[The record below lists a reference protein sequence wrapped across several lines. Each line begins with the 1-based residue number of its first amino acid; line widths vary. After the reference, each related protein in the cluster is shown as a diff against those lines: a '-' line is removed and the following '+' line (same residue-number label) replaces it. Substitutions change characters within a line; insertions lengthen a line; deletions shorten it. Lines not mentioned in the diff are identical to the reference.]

1 MFTQVR
7 DVMTQVSGC
16 YTEEA
21 SNMGVR
27 FRLYGC
33 ERMRRERMI
42 GECVV
47 GFASFSLDSDVT
59 LWLTLEP
66 RSNLSVGAV

>member
-1 MFTQVR
+1 MYCFTA
-7 DVMTQVSGC
+7 
-16 YTEEA
+16 EA
-21 SNMGVR
+21 DQMGVR

-47 GFASFSLDSDVT
+47 GFASLNLDT
-59 LWLTLEP
+59 PTTHLLNLEP
-66 RSNLSVGAV
+66 RSNLSVSTNRYLPTASAADE